1 MLNLSTSYSKYKKRP
16 LSKGSLRSNAN
27 SSQEGINTNTHPE
40 ARQSVRNVNIGS
52 NDSSAQGAGS
62 YSNGGTS
69 KSRKYS
75 VLFRK
80 YTQKKNKTWEGDGSL
95 IFNPS
100 FNSAVIYDE
109 DGNQLARVKN
119 AEKVIFR
126 GVFSSC
132 GYEFEVDCEETASK
146 VPKISLNSG
155 TNQMKLAHKPIVAKF
170 VSPLKQTQPLSN
182 ETENKN
188 QRIHDTTNISS
199 KTLIQK
205 PITPSLQTMKQS
217 GTKDPTQPLYDISKI
232 NNPLFMPNLPRSIDN
247 SEHPRMVVVDPSLSS
262 KLRPHQREGVAFMY
276 SCLMGLKASNIRGAI
291 LADEMGLGK
300 TLQTITLIWTLLRQ
314 SPIVNTKPIADKVLI
329 CCPVSLVSNW
339 KKEFEKWLGINRLGV
354 LVINNNKY
362 SDERQD
368 IELFGKNK
376 VYQVMIIGYEKMQS
390 MSESLAQVKFDL
402 LVCDEGHR
410 LKNNENKTMKTF
422 ESFKIKKRIL
432 LSGTPIQ
439 NDLQE
444 FYTMANFT
452 NPGILGDLKTFQ
464 KDYIKPILESRDSNC
479 TNELLIKKGK
489 EKSAK
494 LMSLTNLFILRRSN
508 EELTKYLPRRS
519 DYILLVPPTPLQLQL
534 FQSIIAT
541 KKFKNFLSDDIEKST
556 NISAFNLINTFR
568 KICNSP
574 SLLKDDGFFLEL
586 CERNTDN
593 PEDRDFRSQL
603 GRKIKSGKI
612 LVLIKIL
619 GLLHS
624 EGKEKVI
631 IVSNFT
637 STLDIIESLFKSLNL
652 KFSRLDGATPSNER
666 GKIVDR
672 FNKTT
677 PEKCFAMLLSSKA
690 GGVGLNLIGA
700 SRLILFDND
709 WNPAVD
715 LQAIARIHRDGQE
728 KEVKVYRLLTNGCID
743 EKIFQR
749 QLIKQDLSDRFL
761 DKKGGEKELFDRS
774 DVKDIFNVQF
784 DKMSDKNY
792 CNTHEM
798 MCCECGGKGSLL
810 VHDAEDDEDDTGDSS
825 EDLMQQEKQT
835 FMSALSFSQKYPTGN
850 ERDEMDLSKRKKL
863 RRCMKGYRHI
873 NPSNNLSIKTDDDI
887 LNQLLDS
894 QSQEKPLVSFVFG
907 KFT

>member
-16 LSKGSLRSNAN
+16 LSRSFTRSSTEN
-27 SSQEGINTNTHPE
+27 SQNETKRETLAE
-40 ARQSVRNVNIGS
+40 ARHLDRNVNTESNNNKSSMEKGS
-52 NDSSAQGAGS
+52 S
-62 YSNGGTS
+62 TS
-69 KSRKYS
+69 TRSKKYS

-80 YTQKKNKTWEGDGSL
+80 YSQKKNKIWEGDGSL
-95 IFNPS
+95 ILNC
-100 FNSAVIYDE
+100 NLDTAVIYDD
-109 DGNQLARVKN
+109 DGNQLAKVKS
-119 AEKVIFR
+119 AEKTIFK
-126 GVFSSC
+126 GIFSSC
-132 GYEFEVDCEETASK
+132 GYEFEVDCEESVSK

-155 TNQMKLAHKPIVAKF
+155 INHMKVAHKPILTKF
-170 VSPLKQTQPLSN
+170 VSPLKHTQPLPS
-182 ETENKN
+182 E
-188 QRIHDTTNISS
+188 SS
-199 KTLIQK
+199 ESRKLIQL
-205 PITPSLQTMKQS
+205 PITPSLQNLKQNVI
-217 GTKDPTQPLYDISKI
+217 KDPSQPLYDISKTI
-232 NNPLFMPNLPRSIDN
+232 NPLFMPDLPRSIDN
-247 SEHPRMVVVDPSLSS
+247 SELQKKVVVDPSLSV
-262 KLRPHQREGVAFMY
+262 KLRPHQREGITFMY
-276 SCLMGLKASNIRGAI
+276 SCLMGLKASNIRGVI

-314 SPIVNTKPIADKVLI
+314 SPIANTKPVIDKVLI

-354 LVINNNKY
+354 LVIYNNKY
-362 SDERQD
+362 SDEKQD
-368 IELFGKNK
+368 IELFGRNK
-376 VYQVMIIGYEKMQS
+376 VYQVLIIGYEKMQS
-390 MSESLAQVKFDL
+390 MSESLSKIKFDL

-410 LKNNENKTMKTF
+410 LKNNENKTMKTL
-422 ESFKIKKRIL
+422 ESFKIRKRIIL
-432 LSGTPIQ
+432 TGTPIQ

-444 FYTMANFT
+444 FYTIANFT
-452 NPGILGDLKTFQ
+452 NNGILGDLKSFQ

-479 TNELLIKKGK
+479 NNTMLIKKGK

-494 LMSLTNLFILRRSN
+494 LLALTNLFILRRSN
-508 EELTKYLPRRS
+508 EEMSKYLPKRS

-534 FQSIIAT
+534 FQSIIST
-541 KKFKNFLSDDIEKST
+541 RKFKMFLSDEGENST
-556 NISAFNLINTFR
+556 SISAFNLINTFR

-586 CERNTDN
+586 CERNTDS
-593 PEDRDFRSQL
+593 PEDKDFRNQL
-603 GRKIKSGKI
+603 GKKIKSGKI
-612 LVLIKIL
+612 LLLIKIL

-666 GKIVDR
+666 GKLVEN

-677 PEKCFAMLLSSKA
+677 PEQCFAMLLSAKA

-715 LQAIARIHRDGQE
+715 LQAIARIHRDGQA

-774 DVKDIFNVQF
+774 EVKDIFSVQF
-784 DKMSDKNY
+784 ERMSDQTY
-792 CNTHEM
+792 SNTHEM
-798 MCCECGGKGSLL
+798 MCCDCNGGGDLL
-810 VHDAEDDEDDTGDSS
+810 IQETSDQEEVSTDSHDTDS
-825 EDLMQQEKQT
+825 EQNKRPT
-835 FMSALSFSQKYPTGN
+835 FMTALSFSQNYTEDTEKVKI
-850 ERDEMDLSKRKKL
+850 DLSKKKKL
-863 RRCMKGYRHI
+863 RRCLSGYRHI
-873 NPSNNLSIKTDDDI
+873 NPSRTSTVKVDDDI
-887 LNQLLDS
+887 LNQLLAS
-894 QSQEKPLVSFVFG
+894 QNKVRPLVSFVFG
-907 KFT
+907 KYT